1 MALCTLIPAVIG
13 VAGQVIKGIQGIED
27 AEQLEKQLEA
37 LKERTEA
44 LKKSYN
50 DLKVEFQKK
59 HDELEVWRDLLTEID
74 AAEDN
79 VDSMLTTAVHT
90 RLIMLDLS
98 NDQLRNAANN
108 SGKTQIR
115 AEIAKLQQRVAQ
127 ASSLTLASL
136 RDNRAQVQAHL
147 NTLGDNLHKLAGS
160 IGILPWE
167 QLISND
173 APGAP
178 GGNVTIGDLKGS
190 IGAIQG
196 LASNAYRPNIL
207 ALNG

>member
-1 MALCTLIPAVIG
+1 MAFCTLVPAIIG
-13 VAGQVIKGIQGIED
+13 VAGQVIKGIQGIQD
-27 AEQLEKQLEA
+27 ANEAEEQLEA
-37 LKERTEA
+37 LQEKASA
-44 LKKSYN
+44 LKKQYN
-50 DLKVEFQKK
+50 DLKAEFQKK

-79 VDSMLTTAVHT
+79 VDSMLTIAVHT
-90 RLIMLDLS
+90 RMIMLDLS

-108 SGKTQIR
+108 RGKTQIR
-115 AEIAKLQQRVAQ
+115 AEIAKLQGHVAQ
-127 ASSLTLASL
+127 ASNLTLGSL
-136 RDNRAQVQAHL
+136 RDNRSQVQQNLHIL
-147 NTLGDNLHKLAGS
+147 SDNLHKLAGS

-167 QLISND
+167 QIISND
-173 APGAP
+173 APGAV

-196 LASNAYRPNIL
+196 LASNAYRPNLL